1 MIARTWRGWT
11 KPEDGAAYETVFRTI
26 VLPHLDG
33 VEGYK
38 QAFLFRRDVNDEVE
52 FVVLTLF
59 NSIDAVKRFAGED
72 YESAVISDEAKRVLK
87 RFEERVTHYEIAVV
101 TDGCS

>member
-1 MIARTWRGWT
+1 MIARMWRGWT
-11 KPEDGAAYETVFRTI
+11 KPENAAGYERVFNTI

-38 QAFLFRRDVNDEVE
+38 EAFLFRRDVNDEVE

-59 NSIDAVKRFAGED
+59 ESIKAVKRFAGED
-72 YESAVISDEAKRVLK
+72 YESAVISDEAKAVLK
-87 RFEERVTHYEIAVV
+87 HFEKRVAHYEIAVMEN
-101 TDGCS
+101 D